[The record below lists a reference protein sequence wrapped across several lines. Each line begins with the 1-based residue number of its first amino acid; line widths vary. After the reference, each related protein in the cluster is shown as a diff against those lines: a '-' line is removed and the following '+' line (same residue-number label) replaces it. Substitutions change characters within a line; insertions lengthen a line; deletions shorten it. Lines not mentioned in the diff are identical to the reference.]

1 MSFSSEV
8 KAELCRT
15 ALSRRC
21 CAQAEAYGVLLYC
34 NQFTASQVRISTE
47 SNAFAARLPAL
58 FHRAFQ
64 LSFDRTPEEGAAKRI
79 FSITEPDKLSAL
91 WSAFGHE
98 PAGTLAHHI
107 NFAVLEEEH
116 CRLAFFRGAFLAG
129 GSVTDPE
136 KEYHLEFVLEDEAFA
151 AALQR
156 LIARF
161 SLSAHLTKRR
171 AMALV
176 YLKGQSEITDMLS
189 IFGAQSARFAMED
202 AYIRKELRNN
212 ANRAVNCDSANVQR
226 AVTAASRQTEAIE
239 RVLAAKGRES
249 LPPALRETAAL
260 RLAHPEMSLEEL
272 GRLCD
277 PPVGKSGVN
286 HRLRKL
292 EIMARELDGQETAE
306 NAGGGKADGAD
317 D

>member
-1 MSFSSEV
+1 MSF
-8 KAELCRT
+8 LR
-15 ALSRRC
+15 
-21 CAQAEAYGVLLYC
+21 GV
-34 NQFTASQVRISTE
+34 
-47 SNAFAARLPAL
+47 
-58 FHRAFQ
+58 
-64 LSFDRTPEEGAAKRI
+64 
-79 FSITEPDKLSAL
+79 
-91 WSAFGHE
+91 
-98 PAGTLAHHI
+98 
-107 NFAVLEEEH
+107 
-116 CRLAFFRGAFLAG
+116 FLAC

-171 AMALV
+171 AMTLV
-176 YLKGQSEITDMLS
+176 YLKGQNEITDMLS

-226 AVTAASRQTEAIE
+226 AVAAATRQAQAIE
-239 RVLAAKGRES
+239 RVLAAHGRES
-249 LPPALRETAAL
+249 LPPLLGEMAEL

-286 HRLRKL
+286 HRLRRL
-292 EIMARELDGQETAE
+292 EAMAKELEEG
-306 NAGGGKADGAD
+306 
-317 D
+317 